1 MHQIK
6 NSLLTFDYKCS
17 QCDANYEITPEL
29 MLCPECEPGKKRGE
43 PLKGVLEVE
52 LKGTPISDDP
62 LDYLPVER
70 EFFPDIPVGN
80 TPLWHP
86 VRLLKKHDFPEL
98 YFKDDGLNPTGSL
111 KDRASLLVAAFAR
124 KNGIDEVVVASTGN
138 AGSSMAGVGAAAGL
152 KVKLFLPKTAP
163 PAKMIQSLQYG
174 ADLVLAE
181 KNYDQ
186 AFALSLQY
194 SKKFGGMNRNTAY
207 NPMTIEGKKTVSIE
221 IFNQLD
227 RVPDHVFVSVGDG
240 VILSG
245 LYKGF
250 RDLLQLKQIPR
261 MPEIHAIQAS
271 GSSAIFRA
279 MSSGEFQ
286 EQSAETVADSISVNT
301 PSNGYLALKNLKSYR
316 GHCIT
321 LTDEE
326 ILSAQKELSSSCG
339 LFSEPAAAAAY
350 AGFIKQKQYLDSN
363 STCVVLLTG
372 NGLKDINSAS
382 KNIVTPSKT
391 INSLDELN

>member
-1 MHQIK
+1 
-6 NSLLTFDYKCS
+6 
-17 QCDANYEITPEL
+17 
-29 MLCPECEPGKKRGE
+29 MLCPECEPRKKSGE
-43 PLKGVLEVE
+43 PLRGVLEVE
-52 LKGTPISDDP
+52 LKGSPISNDP

-86 VRLLKKHDFPEL
+86 ERLFKKHDFPEL

-138 AGSSMAGVGAAAGL
+138 AGSSMSGVGAAAGL

-186 AFALSLQY
+186 AFALSIQY

-221 IFNQLD
+221 IFNELG

-250 RDLLQLKQIPR
+250 RDLLQFKKITR
-261 MPEIHAIQAS
+261 MPEIHGIQAR
-271 GSSAIFRA
+271 GSSVIFKA
-279 MSSGEFQ
+279 MSSGNFR
-286 EQSAETVADSISVNT
+286 EQSAETLADSISVNT
-301 PSNGYLALKNLKSYR
+301 PSNGYLALKNLKAYG

-321 LTDEE
+321 LTDKE
-326 ILSAQKELSSSCG
+326 ILSAQKELSASCG

-350 AGFIKQKQYLDSN
+350 AGFIKQKQNLDSN
-363 STCVVLLTG
+363 STCVILLTG
-372 NGLKDINSAS
+372 NGLKDITSAS
-382 KNIVTPSKT
+382 KNILIPDKT
-391 INSLDELN
+391 INSLNELN

>member
-1 MHQIK
+1 M
-6 NSLLTFDYKCS
+6 LTFEYKCS
-17 QCDANYEITPEL
+17 QCDANYEIIPEL
-29 MLCPECEPGKKRGE
+29 MLCPECEPGKKSGE
-43 PLKGVLEVE
+43 PLRGVLEVE
-52 LKGTPISDDP
+52 LKGSPISNDP

-86 VRLLKKHDFPEL
+86 ERLFKKHDFPEL

-111 KDRASLLVAAFAR
+111 KDRASLLVAAFAK
-124 KNGIDEVVVASTGN
+124 KNYIDEVVVASTGN

-186 AFALSLQY
+186 AFALSIQY

-221 IFNQLD
+221 IFNQLG
-227 RVPDHVFVSVGDG
+227 RVPEHVFVSVGDG

-271 GSSAIFRA
+271 GSSSIFKA

-286 EQSAETVADSISVNT
+286 ELAAETVADSISVNT
-301 PSNGYLALKNLKSYR
+301 PSNGYLALKNLKSYG

-391 INSLDELN
+391 INSLYELN

>member
-1 MHQIK
+1 
-6 NSLLTFDYKCS
+6 
-17 QCDANYEITPEL
+17 
-29 MLCPECEPGKKRGE
+29 MLCPECEPRKKNGE

-52 LKGTPISDDP
+52 LNGTPISNDP
-62 LDYLPVER
+62 LDYLPIER
-70 EFFPDIPVGN
+70 EFFPKMPVGN

-86 VRLLKKHDFPEL
+86 VKLMKKHEFSKL

-111 KDRASLLVAAFAR
+111 KDRASILVAAFAR
-124 KNGIDEVVVASTGN
+124 KNNIDEVVVASTGN
-138 AGSSMAGVGAAAGL
+138 AGSSMSGVGAAAGL

-163 PAKMIQSLQYG
+163 RAKMIQSLQYG

-186 AFALSLQY
+186 AFALSIQY

-221 IFNQLD
+221 IFNQLG

-250 RDLLQLKQIPR
+250 RDLLKFKKIPR
-261 MPEIHAIQAS
+261 IPEIHAIQAS
-271 GSSAIFRA
+271 GSSAIFKA

-301 PSNGYLALKNLKSYR
+301 PSNGYLALKNLKSYG

-326 ILSAQKELSSSCG
+326 ILFAQKDLSSSCG

-350 AGFIKQKQYLDSN
+350 AGFSKQKQNLDSN

-382 KNIVTPSKT
+382 KNIIMPQKT

>member
-1 MHQIK
+1 M
-6 NSLLTFDYKCS
+6 LTFDYKCS
-17 QCDANYEITPEL
+17 QCDANYEIIPEL
-29 MLCPECEPGKKRGE
+29 MLCPECEPGKKSGE
-43 PLKGVLEVE
+43 PLRGVLEVE
-52 LKGTPISDDP
+52 LKGSPISNDP

-86 VRLLKKHDFPEL
+86 ERLFKKHDFPEL

-111 KDRASLLVAAFAR
+111 KDRASLLVAAFAK
-124 KNGIDEVVVASTGN
+124 KNYINEVVVASTGN

-186 AFALSLQY
+186 AFALSIQY

-221 IFNQLD
+221 IFNQLG
-227 RVPDHVFVSVGDG
+227 RVPEHVFVSVGDG

-271 GSSAIFRA
+271 GSSSIFKA

-286 EQSAETVADSISVNT
+286 ELAAETIADSISVNT
-301 PSNGYLALKNLKSYR
+301 PSNGYLALKNLKSYG

-321 LTDEE
+321 LTDVE

>member
-1 MHQIK
+1 M
-6 NSLLTFDYKCS
+6 LTFDYKCS
-17 QCDANYEITPEL
+17 QCDANYEIIPEL
-29 MLCPECEPGKKRGE
+29 MLCPECEPGKKSGE
-43 PLKGVLEVE
+43 PLRGVLEVE
-52 LKGTPISDDP
+52 LKGSPISNDP

-86 VRLLKKHDFPEL
+86 ERLFKKHDFPEL

-111 KDRASLLVAAFAR
+111 KDRASLLVAAFAK
-124 KNGIDEVVVASTGN
+124 KNYIDEVVVASTGN

-186 AFALSLQY
+186 AFALSIQY

-221 IFNQLD
+221 IFNQLG
-227 RVPDHVFVSVGDG
+227 RVPEHVFVSVGDG

-271 GSSAIFRA
+271 GSSSIFKA

-286 EQSAETVADSISVNT
+286 ELAAETIADSISVNT
-301 PSNGYLALKNLKSYR
+301 PSNGYLALKNLKSYG

>member
-1 MHQIK
+1 MF
-6 NSLLTFDYKCS
+6 TFEYKCS
-17 QCDANYEITPEL
+17 QCDANYEIIPEL
-29 MLCPECEPGKKRGE
+29 MLCPECEPGKKSGE
-43 PLKGVLEVE
+43 PLRGVLEVE
-52 LKGTPISDDP
+52 LKGSLISNDP

-86 VRLLKKHDFPEL
+86 ERLFKKHDFPEL

-111 KDRASLLVAAFAR
+111 KDRASLLVAAFAK
-124 KNGIDEVVVASTGN
+124 KNYIDEVVVASTGN

-152 KVKLFLPKTAP
+152 KVKLFLPKTVP

-186 AFALSLQY
+186 AFALSIQY

-221 IFNQLD
+221 IFNQLG
-227 RVPDHVFVSVGDG
+227 RVPEHVFVSVGDG

-271 GSSAIFRA
+271 GSSSIFKA

-286 EQSAETVADSISVNT
+286 ELAAETVADSISVNT
-301 PSNGYLALKNLKSYR
+301 PSNGYLALKNLKSYG

>member
-1 MHQIK
+1 
-6 NSLLTFDYKCS
+6 
-17 QCDANYEITPEL
+17 
-29 MLCPECEPGKKRGE
+29 MLCPECEPGQKRGE

-52 LKGTPISDDP
+52 LKGTSNSNDP

-70 EFFPDIPVGN
+70 EFFPDMPVGN

-86 VRLLKKHDFPEL
+86 EKLMQKHNFPEL

-194 SKKFGGMNRNTAY
+194 SKMFGGMNRNTAY

-221 IFNQLD
+221 IYNQLN

-250 RDLLQLKQIPR
+250 RDMLQLNQIPKI
-261 MPEIHAIQAS
+261 PIIHAIQAT
-271 GSSAIFRA
+271 GSSSIFKA
-279 MSSGEFQ
+279 MSSGKFQ
-286 EQSAETVADSISVNT
+286 EQHAETIADSISVNN
-301 PSNGYLALKNLKSYR
+301 PSNGYLAIKNLKEYD
-316 GHCIT
+316 GNCIT
-321 LTDEE
+321 ITDKE
-326 ILSAQKELSSSCG
+326 ILSAQKELSASCG
-339 LFSEPAAAAAY
+339 IFSEPAAAAAY
-350 AGFIKQKQYLDSN
+350 AGFIKQKQNLDSN
-363 STCVVLLTG
+363 STCVILLTG
-372 NGLKDINSAS
+372 NGLKDITSAS
-382 KNIVTPSKT
+382 KNLLMPDKT
-391 INSLDELN
+391 INSLNELN

>member
-17 QCDANYEITPEL
+17 QCDAKYEITPEL
-29 MLCPECEPGKKRGE
+29 MLCPECELGQKKGQ

-52 LKGTPISDDP
+52 LNGTTISDDP

-86 VRLLKKHDFPEL
+86 VRLFKKHDFPEL

-286 EQSAETVADSISVNT
+286 EQPAETVADSISVDT
-301 PSNGYLALKNLKSYR
+301 PSNGYLALKNLKTYG

-321 LTDEE
+321 LNDEE

-350 AGFIKQKQYLDSN
+350 AGFLKQKNKLDPN